1 MDTVVTG
8 KGQGWELSHSHV
20 MKRPWVWIEQDGG
33 DAAAGCL
40 DKVGGCTAEEDL
52 IV

>member
-1 MDTVVTG
+1 MGTVATVKAG
-8 KGQGWELSHSHV
+8 LGAIPQPCYDKA
-20 MKRPWVWIEQDGG
+20 WVGIDQDGG

-40 DKVGGCTAEEDL
+40 DKVGRCTAEEDL